1 MGICRILC
9 WRAEI
14 LVASIA
20 ASPHHRGFSREEELL
35 RERKR
40 LGVSGIT
47 AYDYHQPSGLFLF
60 QANNSLYYCRDG
72 ANNSFIVS

>member
-1 MGICRILC
+1 M
-9 WRAEI
+9 